1 MCLNTEAAD
10 HELQINKFLKLR
22 SLQHEKKKLPTIDY
36 KLMHLK
42 FKRQRLGLCPEKT
55 QSYPGSLT
63 PRRNQGR
70 VSCHLLILFPLKQNR
85 ELISLTDQHM
95 RYAGD
100 VCSCQTHKHNK
111 KCQKRWKKSRASV
124 HGLQTA
130 TSISIKT
137 NSAET
142 LSLEP
147 SLTDWRDVTR
157 KTQISKAG
165 SSSLSYQ
172 VVKNCGEDLRAKEI
186 IFFPCGKEVWVGDL

>member
-1 MCLNTEAAD
+1 MTYPIFQSYDDRMCLNTEAAD
-10 HELQINKFLKLR
+10 HELQIDKFPKLG
-22 SLQHEKKKLPTIDY
+22 SLQQQQKKNLPTIAH

-42 FKRQRLGLCPEKT
+42 FKRQRLGLCLEKT
-55 QSYPGSLT
+55 QSCPGSLT

-111 KCQKRWKKSRASV
+111 KRQKRWKRSRVAV

-147 SLTDWRDVTR
+147 SLTD
-157 KTQISKAG
+157 
-165 SSSLSYQ
+165 
-172 VVKNCGEDLRAKEI
+172 
-186 IFFPCGKEVWVGDL
+186 